1 MKKETELLSKAE
13 LAQVQGAF
21 GVEDVIVYGLN
32 IQGVSN
38 CCNTTH
44 TGGQTSTD
52 NGQTTKPIDG
62 TKSDNTDKAIRI
74 CNDRIV
80 LTNLR
85 SSL

>member
-52 NGQTTKPIDG
+52 NGQTTKSIDG
-62 TKSDNTDKAIRI
+62 TKSIIQTKP
-74 CNDRIV
+74 
-80 LTNLR
+80 
-85 SSL
+85 

>member
-44 TGGQTSTD
+44 TGGH
-52 NGQTTKPIDG
+52 
-62 TKSDNTDKAIRI
+62 R
-74 CNDRIV
+74 
-80 LTNLR
+80 
-85 SSL
+85 

>member
-38 CCNTTH
+38 CCNITH
-44 TGGQTSTD
+44 TG
-52 NGQTTKPIDG
+52 GQTTKPIDG
-62 TKSDNTDKAIRI
+62 TKSIIQTKP
-74 CNDRIV
+74 
-80 LTNLR
+80 
-85 SSL
+85 